1 MSQQLKLLL
10 RFGSSEFKVGDA
22 VRFLNTENG
31 VYEEAVVVHI
41 GAIKERDKE
50 MQAPVEVARF
60 WTARTSGGELV
71 HLHARRARDN
81 VILFEYDTN
90 IEVIS
95 LAEDVGYDGQ
105 CNKGLPKKIMQTDNQ
120 LGPDHILVSHAI
132 GQRAKRG
139 TSLTPKRARKRV
151 KAPDELLVDQLKTAR
166 KRAKAPDELLVD
178 QLKTA
183 RKRAKA
189 PDELLVDQLKTAR
202 KRAKAPDELLVDRLK
217 TVRATV
223 STETTPPGIW
233 RIIDEAEKML
243 RQIIRPTTKMLD
255 GAITDI
261 LSIIDLIP
269 PEQNEIKLLLAQ
281 AGVAIDQLRS

>member
-1 MSQQLKLLL
+1 M
-10 RFGSSEFKVGDA
+10 GDA

-189 PDELLVDQLKTAR
+189 PDELLVD
-202 KRAKAPDELLVDRLK
+202 RLK

>member
-1 MSQQLKLLL
+1 M
-10 RFGSSEFKVGDA
+10 GDA

-178 QLKTA
+178 
-183 RKRAKA
+183 
-189 PDELLVDQLKTAR
+189 
-202 KRAKAPDELLVDRLK
+202 RLK